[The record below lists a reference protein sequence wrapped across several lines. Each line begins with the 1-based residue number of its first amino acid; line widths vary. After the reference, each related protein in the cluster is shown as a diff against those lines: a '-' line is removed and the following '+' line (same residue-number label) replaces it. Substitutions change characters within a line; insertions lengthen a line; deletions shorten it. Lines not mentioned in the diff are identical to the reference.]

1 MPIYS
6 QTFDMALRSRGMRYE
21 RTLSLPVSRH
31 TFERPDQ
38 IFRVN
43 TFGRSTS
50 RSSKRYSNHLR
61 INSVNPILS
70 PPSFSTFTFTHTP
83 KAEAVSTS
91 TPTMEAV
98 SAVGSFPSPMPSF
111 GTGSLGVASYLGSKM
126 SLSSSVKKL
135 LLSAVPGFFGL
146 MGLGQL
152 YEKRRKT
159 GSLFLGAG
167 AALSFFSSWYTILP
181 ERIYAF
187 VSGGAAV
194 QPYALT
200 WMARFTGYNAT
211 LGEISIMLLAFV
223 PALWALQV
231 YDSISPIAIASQVA
245 RASKPMSAGPS
256 IPMAAPMM
264 ANADGQKTSKDA
276 EDSVKK
282 LAKDLMK
289 TSSLFSYLWER

>member
-1 MPIYS
+1 MS
-6 QTFDMALRSRGMRYE
+6 
-21 RTLSLPVSRH
+21 
-31 TFERPDQ
+31 
-38 IFRVN
+38 
-43 TFGRSTS
+43 
-50 RSSKRYSNHLR
+50 

-70 PPSFSTFTFTHTP
+70 PPSFSSFTFTQTP
-83 KAEAVSTS
+83 KAETVSTS
-91 TPTMEAV
+91 TPMQEAV
-98 SAVGSFPSPMPSF
+98 SAVGNFPSPLPSF
-111 GTGSLGVASYLGSKM
+111 GPGSLGVGSALPSRM
-126 SLSSSVKKL
+126 SLPSSAKKL

-159 GSLFLGAG
+159 GSFFLGAG

-187 VSGGAAV
+187 ITGSAAA

-200 WMARFTGYNAT
+200 WMSRFTGYNAT

-231 YDSISPIAIASQVA
+231 YDSISPIAIAAQVA
-245 RASKPMSAGPS
+245 RASKQVGGAPAV
-256 IPMAAPMM
+256 PMAAPMM
-264 ANADGQKTSKDA
+264 AKAEEKKTSKA
-276 EDSVKK
+276 PEESVKE

>member
-1 MPIYS
+1 MP
-6 QTFDMALRSRGMRYE
+6 
-21 RTLSLPVSRH
+21 
-31 TFERPDQ
+31 
-38 IFRVN
+38 N
-43 TFGRSTS
+43 
-50 RSSKRYSNHLR
+50 
-61 INSVNPILS
+61 
-70 PPSFSTFTFTHTP
+70 
-83 KAEAVSTS
+83 
-91 TPTMEAV
+91 
-98 SAVGSFPSPMPSF
+98 F
-111 GTGSLGVASYLGSKM
+111 GTGSLGVGSALGSRL
-126 SLSSSVKKL
+126 SLPSSVKKL

-146 MGLGQL
+146 VGLGQL

-187 VSGGAAV
+187 ISGGAAV

-231 YDSISPIAIASQVA
+231 YDSVSPITIASQVA
-245 RASKPMSAGPS
+245 RASKSMSAGPS
-256 IPMAAPMM
+256 VPMAAPMM
-264 ANADGQKTSKDA
+264 AKADGQKNSKVA
-276 EDSVKK
+276 EESVKEF
-282 LAKDLMK
+282 AKDLMK

>member
-1 MPIYS
+1 
-6 QTFDMALRSRGMRYE
+6 MAFRSRGMHYE
-21 RTLSLPVSRH
+21 HSLSLPVSRH

-43 TFGRSTS
+43 SFGRTPS
-50 RSSKRYSNHLR
+50 RASRRYSAQMR

-70 PPSFSTFTFTHTP
+70 PPSISSFTFKQTP
-83 KAEAVSTS
+83 KTESVSVS
-91 TPTMEAV
+91 MPIVEAV
-98 SAVGSFPSPMPSF
+98 SAVENFPSPMPNF
-111 GTGSLGVASYLGSKM
+111 GTGSQSVGSMLGARLSV
-126 SLSSSVKKL
+126 SSSVKKL

-187 VSGGAAV
+187 ISGGAAV

-200 WMARFTGYNAT
+200 WMSRFTGYNAT

-231 YDSISPIAIASQVA
+231 YDSISPIAFASQVA
-245 RASKPMSAGPS
+245 RASKPMSVGPS

-264 ANADGQKTSKDA
+264 AKSEVKETSKVA
-276 EDSVKK
+276 EESVKK